1 MRGEL
6 IRRAHRHAFVALAA
20 LMVLSWSSR
29 AEAACTISASGIN
42 FGTYSVFSATPD
54 DAMGTVTVDCT
65 NADNNVSV
73 TFSAGASGTFAAR
86 TMKKGAEALS
96 YNIFAEASRT
106 TVVGDGT
113 SGSVYFFSAH
123 PGNPPQTITLY
134 GRIPALQDV
143 SIGSYT
149 DTVLASVN
157 F

>member
-1 MRGEL
+1 MRREV
-6 IRRAHRHAFVALAA
+6 IRRFVRRLIIGLGVVVAVA
-20 LMVLSWSSR
+20 WSSR
-29 AEAACTISASGIN
+29 ADAACTISTSGIN

-54 DAMGTVTVDCT
+54 DATGTVTVDCT
-65 NADNNVSV
+65 NADTNVSV
-73 TFSAGASGTFAAR
+73 TFSTGSSGTFGAR
-86 TMKKGAEALS
+86 TMKRGADALS

-113 SGSVYFFSAH
+113 SGSVYYFSSR
-123 PGNPPQTITLY
+123 PGNAPQTITLY

>member
-6 IRRAHRHAFVALAA
+6 IRRAHRHAFVALAV
-20 LMVLSWSSR
+20 LMVLSWSSH

-54 DAMGTVTVDCT
+54 DATGTVTVDCT
-65 NADNNVSV
+65 NTDNNVSV

-96 YNIFAEASRT
+96 YNLFAEASRT

>member
-1 MRGEL
+1 MRGEV
-6 IRRAHRHAFVALAA
+6 IRRSLRQIVIGLTAA
-20 LMVLSWSSR
+20 IVVGWSSR

-42 FGTYSVFSATPD
+42 FGTYSVFSAAPD
-54 DAMGTVTVDCT
+54 DATGTVTVDCSST
-65 NADNNVSV
+65 DNNVSV
-73 TFSAGASGTFAAR
+73 TFSTGASGTFTAR
-86 TMKKGAEALS
+86 TMKKGAESLA

-123 PGNPPQTITLY
+123 PGNPPQTITLS

>member
-1 MRGEL
+1 MYGAL
-6 IRRAHRHAFVALAA
+6 IRRSLQHVGVALVAT
-20 LMVLSWSSR
+20 LVVGWSSR
-29 AEAACTISASGIN
+29 AEAACTISSSGIN
-42 FGTYSVFSATPD
+42 FGAYSVFSATPD
-54 DAMGTVTVDCT
+54 DATGTVQVDCT
-65 NADNNVSV
+65 NADHNVSV
-73 TFSAGASGTFAAR
+73 TLSTGSSGTFAAR
-86 TMKKGAEALS
+86 TMKRGAESLR

-143 SIGSYT
+143 SVGSYT

>member
-6 IRRAHRHAFVALAA
+6 IRRAHRHALLALVT
-20 LMVLSWSSR
+20 LVVLTWSSR
-29 AEAACTISASGIN
+29 AEAACTISTSGIN

-54 DAMGTVTVDCT
+54 DATGTVTVDCT
-65 NADNNVSV
+65 AADNNVLV
-73 TFSAGASGTFAAR
+73 TFSTGASGTFAAR

-96 YNIFAEASRT
+96 YNLFAEASRT

-123 PGNPPQTITLY
+123 PGNPPQTVTLY
-134 GRIPALQDV
+134 GRIPPLQDV

>member
-1 MRGEL
+1 M
-6 IRRAHRHAFVALAA
+6 
-20 LMVLSWSSR
+20 
-29 AEAACTISASGIN
+29 
-42 FGTYSVFSATPD
+42 
-54 DAMGTVTVDCT
+54 DCT

-73 TFSAGASGTFAAR
+73 TFSAGASGTFTAR
-86 TMKKGAEALS
+86 TMKKGAEALT

-106 TVVGDGT
+106 TIVGNGT

-149 DTVLASVN
+149 DTVLAAVN